1 MKIEITLDKKEF
13 INMLRK
19 SAIPIIPL
27 NSAIIDLETRGY
39 PDKEFVIKLES
50 IDKEVKQ
57 CMDQK

>member
-57 CMDQK
+57 